1 MISKRI
7 KIKNKT
13 YQPLQLI
20 INGETVILEGVG
32 FKNEMIIPEEEI
44 TEQIKNLYNQK
55 LVSLIKVRT

>member
-44 TEQIKNLYNQK
+44 TEQIKNLSNKK

>member
-20 INGETVILEGVG
+20 INRETVILEGVG